1 MEILMAKITIKQIQE
16 LRERTGAGMMD
27 CRKALEEAEGNIE
40 KAIEI
45 LRKKGAALAIKR
57 AAKETAEGIVESYIH
72 PGNRVG
78 VLIEVDCETDFVAQ
92 TDEFKQFARDLCM
105 HIAAMKPLYLSPENV
120 DPKFLEHEKDIIRE
134 QLADSGKPEKIIDRI
149 VEGKIKSLYSE
160 ICLLEQSFVKNDQ
173 ITIADLLKEM
183 VAKLGENIKIKR
195 FARFEIGS

>member
-1 MEILMAKITIKQIQE
+1 MAKITIKQIQE

-27 CRKALEEAEGNIE
+27 CRKALEEAEGDIE

-45 LRKKGAALAIKR
+45 LRKKGAALAVKR
-57 AAKETAEGIVESYIH
+57 AGKETAEGIVESYIH

-105 HIAAMKPLYLSPENV
+105 HIAALKPLYLAPENV
-120 DPKFLEHEKDIIRE
+120 DQKFLEHEKDIIRE

-149 VEGKIKSLYSE
+149 IEGKIKNLYSE
-160 ICLLEQSFVKNDQ
+160 ICLLEQPFVKNDQ
-173 ITIADLLKEM
+173 ITVADLLKEM
-183 VAKLGENIKIKR
+183 IAKLGENIKIKQ

>member
-1 MEILMAKITIKQIQE
+1 MAKITIKQIQE
-16 LRERTGAGMMD
+16 LRKRTGTGMMD

-45 LRKKGAALAIKR
+45 LRKKGAALSIKR
-57 AAKETAEGIVESYIH
+57 AAKETAEGIVEAYIH

-105 HIAAMKPLYLSPENV
+105 HIAALKPLYLSPENV
-120 DPKFLEHEKDIIRE
+120 DQKFLEHEKDIIRE
-134 QLADSGKPEKIIDRI
+134 QLADSGKPKKIIDRI

-173 ITIADLLKEM
+173 ITVADLLKEM
-183 VAKLGENIKIKR
+183 IAKLGENIKIKR